1 MRPVRLDAYAVKT
14 LSNLLSSLQRQQE
27 GKTRT
32 RELPMWLPNGDPITT
47 VAQMAAMLNTSE
59 KTAAAFIM
67 ESKIVGPLR
76 REAKD
81 VYNGMP
87 GVPRRPRRAEPA
99 IIERPG
105 AANVGGKR
113 KRRRKRTLTE
123 VKES

>member
-1 MRPVRLDAYAVKT
+1 VRPVRIDGHVLKTLTDAVK
-14 LSNLLSSLQRQQE
+14 SLQRQQE
-27 GKTRT
+27 GKTRS
-32 RELPMWLPNGDPITT
+32 RELPMWLPNGEPITT

-59 KTAAAFIM
+59 KTAAAYVM

-81 VYNGMP
+81 VYNGMS
-87 GVPRRPRRAEPA
+87 GVPRRPHRAAPD

-105 AANVGGKR
+105 AANQGGKR